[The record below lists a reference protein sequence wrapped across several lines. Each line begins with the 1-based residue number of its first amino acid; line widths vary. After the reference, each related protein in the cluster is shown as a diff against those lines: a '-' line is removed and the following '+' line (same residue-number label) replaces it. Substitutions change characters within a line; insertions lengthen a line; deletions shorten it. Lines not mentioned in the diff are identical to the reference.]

1 MLTNHNISRKKLSF
15 VYSITHQ
22 FNNKND
28 YYTSN
33 SENSLRRQKA
43 ELMVKYLKK

>member
-28 YYTSN
+28 YYTGN